1 VRKIENHLSAAEIHH
16 SLSIL
21 ESLRIKMLFAQNFK
35 QNSPPSK
42 LSIGRGGRIYLTDY
56 GNIEIRMPAMEKA
69 LYLLFLKYPDGI
81 YISSLCDYREELYEI
96 YSHISTRGMREDMVR
111 RINELTNT
119 LNDQVSVKIS
129 RIKRAFTEAI
139 GVSLADNYII
149 QGENAERKKIKLS
162 RNLVI
167 RN

>member
-1 VRKIENHLSAAEIHH
+1 
-16 SLSIL
+16 
-21 ESLRIKMLFAQNFK
+21 
-35 QNSPPSK
+35 
-42 LSIGRGGRIYLTDY
+42 
-56 GNIEIRMPAMEKA
+56 
-69 LYLLFLKYPDGI
+69 
-81 YISSLCDYREELYEI
+81 
-96 YSHISTRGMREDMVR
+96 MVR